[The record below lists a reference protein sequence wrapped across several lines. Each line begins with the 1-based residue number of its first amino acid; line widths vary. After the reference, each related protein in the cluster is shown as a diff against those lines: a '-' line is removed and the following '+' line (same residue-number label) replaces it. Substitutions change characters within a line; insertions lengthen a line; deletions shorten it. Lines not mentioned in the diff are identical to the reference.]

1 VIHQQVSD
9 LICRFQQ
16 AFDRHD
22 WNAMRACL
30 DDDPFVD
37 YSSFR
42 GTEPERISAD
52 EYVRLRQ
59 QALSNLLM
67 QHNHSNLAVRLHSD
81 ERASATC
88 NYQIFRFERHGDRQF
103 HSFGT
108 YEFGLV
114 LRRSEWRI
122 SSITQHLIQNEGD
135 QSIHGG
141 VGR

>member
-1 VIHQQVSD
+1 MIHQQVSD

-22 WNAMRACL
+22 WDAMRACL
-30 DDDPFVD
+30 DDDLFVD

-42 GTEPERISAD
+42 GTEPERTSAD

-88 NYQIFRFERHGDRQF
+88 NYQIYRFERRGDRQF

-108 YEFGLV
+108 YEFGLIR
-114 LRRSEWRI
+114 RRSEWRI
-122 SSITQHLIQNEGD
+122 CTITQHLIRNEGD

-141 VGR
+141 LSR